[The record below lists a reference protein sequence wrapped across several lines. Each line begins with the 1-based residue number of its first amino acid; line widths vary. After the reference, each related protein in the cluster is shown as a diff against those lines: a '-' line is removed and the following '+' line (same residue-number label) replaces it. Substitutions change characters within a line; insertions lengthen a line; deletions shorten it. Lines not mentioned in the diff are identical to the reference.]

1 MPPRI
6 RIRIRTLAVVCLAI
20 LLLCSAIIPV
30 LARYHATEEGTAL
43 KSHLGGNFYTVTY
56 MSLGEVYAVDY
67 VWNNTVA
74 YTVRSDRPA
83 LPTGADRFGGWTYV
97 GGGDA
102 VTNIE
107 AGNTLSLVLYA
118 NWVYVNRYTV
128 RFVDPKSQLLYEEQ
142 FEEGATNLSS
152 AGQAEIE
159 RIRQQLEIDANV
171 DSALTRIEYSV
182 SWVADNGSGE
192 LVEWDP
198 ASLANARAD
207 VTVRA
212 EYTATNTDT
221 AGSVQIQPVYGEN
234 NVVTHYEVVG
244 TAGLTGDITV
254 PGMINGIP
262 VAIVTDISSDT
273 LNTGLNRIEFLPG
286 VQEIGP
292 NAMAMTS
299 NLSEVVIPSTVNKIG
314 ANAFSTTLGGG
325 LINKTVD
332 ITFDGTWERW
342 KEITETGWDSG
353 LGGGS
358 RVICTDGTYQKSGG
372 WGSGFQSG
380 DQYWSKQ

>member
-20 LLLCSAIIPV
+20 LLLCSAVIPV

-74 YTVRSDRPA
+74 YTVRTDHPA
-83 LPTGADRFGGWTYV
+83 IPTGAEEFGGWTYV
-97 GGGDA
+97 GSTDE

-142 FEEGATNLSS
+142 FEEGAGLSS

-159 RIRQQLEIDANV
+159 RILQQLEAEANV
-171 DSALTRIEYSV
+171 DSATTNIEYEV
-182 SWVADNGSGE
+182 SWVAENSNGNLE
-192 LVEWDP
+192 DWDP
-198 ASLANARAD
+198 DSLRDARAD

-221 AGSVQIQPVYGEN
+221 SGILNIIPVYGDN
-234 NVVTHYEVVG
+234 DIVTHYEVIG

-254 PGMINGIP
+254 PGTINGIP
-262 VAIVTDISSDT
+262 VAVVTDISSDT

-286 VQEIGP
+286 VQEIGDD
-292 NAMAMTS
+292 AMAMTL
-299 NLSEVVIPSTVNKIG
+299 NLSEVVIPSSVHKIG
-314 ANAFSTTLGGG
+314 SNAFANTWGGT

-342 KEITETGWDSG
+342 KEITEDGWDSG

-372 WGSGFQSG
+372 LGSGLQTG
-380 DQYWSKQ
+380 DRYWSKQ

>member
-20 LLLCSAIIPV
+20 LLLCSAVIPV

-83 LPTGADRFGGWTYV
+83 LPTGADRFGGWTYA

-102 VTNIE
+102 VTSVE
-107 AGNTLSLVLYA
+107 GGNALSLVLYA
-118 NWVYVNRYTV
+118 NWVYVKRYTV
-128 RFVDPKSQLLYEEQ
+128 RFVDPGSQLLYEEQ
-142 FEEGATNLSS
+142 FEEGADLST

-159 RIRQQLEIDANV
+159 RIRQQLEAEANV
-171 DSALTRIEYSV
+171 DSATTNIEYTV
-182 SWVADNGSGE
+182 SWVAEDSNGN
-192 LVEWDP
+192 LVAWTP
-198 ASLANARAD
+198 ASLRNARAD

-221 AGSVQIQPVYGEN
+221 SGILNIIPVYGN
-234 NVVTHYEVVG
+234 NDIVTHYEVIG
-244 TAGLTGDITV
+244 TSGLTGDITV
-254 PGMINGIP
+254 PGTINGIP

-299 NLSEVVIPSTVNKIG
+299 NLSEVVIPSSVHKIG
-314 ANAFSTTLGGG
+314 SNAFANTLGGG

-342 KEITETGWDSG
+342 KEITENGWDSG